1 MPEHF
6 SVPCPGGAG
15 TVHDSSRERES
26 GAGFSAV
33 SVIVPVGLV
42 LVLPVLTAVVICGA
56 RPALADWLLIAGLV
70 GGLPSGH
77 CSYQRIRRTG

>member
-1 MPEHF
+1 M
-6 SVPCPGGAG
+6 
-15 TVHDSSRERES
+15 
-26 GAGFSAV
+26 
-33 SVIVPVGLV
+33 GLV